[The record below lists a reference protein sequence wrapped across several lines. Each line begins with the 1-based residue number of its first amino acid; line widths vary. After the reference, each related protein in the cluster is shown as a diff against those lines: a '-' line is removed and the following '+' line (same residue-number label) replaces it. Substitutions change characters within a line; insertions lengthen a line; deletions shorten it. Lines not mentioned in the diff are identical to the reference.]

1 MAKSNF
7 KLSKALLSQVPA
19 LKLYLFLVRE
29 FYKTD
34 GIDIIKVYRYIF
46 CYHLVECKSLF

>member
-1 MAKSNF
+1 MELTAESNF

-29 FYKTD
+29 FYKTN
-34 GIDIIKVYRYIF
+34 GIDIIKLYRYIL
-46 CYHLVECKSLF
+46 CYH